1 MEYFSM
7 KSKYWRLQLLARYNV
22 LKADHPVRR
31 MNPIDCFVVVR
42 WSKADEIH
50 ALYLIF
56 YYPSGALNKILFSG
70 FLLCNHLFLGLK
82 RLFMNVHDFE
92 IRINSIIRFQ
102 THIMYYNYNDFY
114 NPRPLEHNRLHCL
127 PLNFFRTPVFCV
139 TTSPFR
145 NLCWYVV
152 PEGSET
158 ELTELGRDDGSW
170 LFGSAIELWI
180 PFSSEFPSTWS
191 SSFSLAVSVSP
202 SSWLQMDIFLF

>member
-1 MEYFSM
+1 MESMICPFMVSISVVYNQAQFRGNSSLWDGFSETRFSSKLSLYIAYLYFETIPDEVLHFVKVYFLM

-42 WSKADEIH
+42 WSRADEIH

-102 THIMYYNYNDFY
+102 KPYN
-114 NPRPLEHNRLHCL
+114 
-127 PLNFFRTPVFCV
+127 V
-139 TTSPFR
+139 
-145 NLCWYVV
+145 
-152 PEGSET
+152 
-158 ELTELGRDDGSW
+158 
-170 LFGSAIELWI
+170 
-180 PFSSEFPSTWS
+180 
-191 SSFSLAVSVSP
+191 
-202 SSWLQMDIFLF
+202 LQL